1 MPTIEKQRRMDL
13 RLTERQRLTY
23 ERAAALRGQ
32 TLTQW
37 ATAHLDES
45 SARDI
50 AEAST
55 TYLSPDGFDAF
66 CEMLDS
72 PCPKPQK
79 RCLTVKRFGNEHIYQ
94 ARSTPRWPRHRG
106 FPLRKYSCRR
116 MG

>member
-72 PCPKPQK
+72 PMPQAAK
-79 RCLTVKRFGNEHIYQ
+79 ALLDRKAIWEWARLPSPFNSPLVKASRL
-94 ARSTPRWPRHRG
+94 STAVI
-106 FPLRKYSCRR
+106 PL
-116 MG
+116 

>member
-1 MPTIEKQRRMDL
+1 MPAIEKQRRMDL
-13 RLTERQRLTY
+13 RLTEQQRENY

-55 TYLSPDGFDAF
+55 TYLSPEAFDAF
-66 CEMLDS
+66 CNMLEA
-72 PCPKPQK
+72 PMPEATQRLLK
-79 RCLTVKRFGNEHIYQ
+79 RKAVWE
-94 ARSTPRWPRHRG
+94 
-106 FPLRKYSCRR
+106 
-116 MG
+116 

>member
-13 RLTERQRLTY
+13 RLTERQRLAY

-72 PCPKPQK
+72 PMPQAAIA
-79 RCLTVKRFGNEHIYQ
+79 L
-94 ARSTPRWPRHRG
+94 
-106 FPLRKYSCRR
+106 LDRKAVWE
-116 MG
+116 